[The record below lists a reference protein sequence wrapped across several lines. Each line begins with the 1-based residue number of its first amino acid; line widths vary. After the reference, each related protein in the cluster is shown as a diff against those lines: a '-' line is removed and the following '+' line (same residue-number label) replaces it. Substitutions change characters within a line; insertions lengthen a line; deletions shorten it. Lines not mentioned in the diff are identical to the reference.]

1 MNLCSFVCVS
11 LSLLACLPACHP
23 AQTCN
28 LKFRTYMYSL
38 ILYFLCTLR
47 ATYRHVRMYT
57 HRYIMLLYFKHHS
70 PASQPAE
77 ASQSVN
83 SESTHPA
90 IPSSSKILISWNG
103 GTKKEKH
110 FLFVAFFWWVG
121 VSKVQNKTELK
132 QEKIRNRNMNLFIFF
147 NIPFR
152 SVKCTVVFCFEIW
165 FIIFSQNQDSHTL
178 FGFH

>member
-23 AQTCN
+23 AQTCKSN
-28 LKFRTYMYSL
+28 FRTYMYSL

-47 ATYRHVRMYT
+47 GTYRHVRMYT

-90 IPSSSKILISWNG
+90 IASSSSKILISWNG
-103 GTKKEKH
+103 GKKEKH
-110 FLFVAFFWWVG
+110 FLFVAFFG
-121 VSKVQNKTELK
+121 GLVSAKFKIKLNWNKKKYE
-132 QEKIRNRNMNLFIFF
+132 I
-147 NIPFR
+147 
-152 SVKCTVVFCFEIW
+152 EIW
-165 FIIFSQNQDSHTL
+165 IYLFFSIFHSVQ
-178 FGFH
+178 